1 MYVYKAFLKKVKR
14 NSPLKF
20 KKKAPYIKKRRAGNI
35 KMNNYTV
42 RAPKTTI
49 CAVLLADAHGKRQ
62 ESQTTCTNCAIDNLI
77 LIFFCKK

>member
-1 MYVYKAFLKKVKR
+1 MYVYKVFLKKVKR

-20 KKKAPYIKKRRAGNI
+20 KKRRAGNI

-62 ESQTTCTNCAIDNLI
+62 ENQITCTNCAIDNLI
-77 LIFFCKK
+77 LIYFCKK

>member
-20 KKKAPYIKKRRAGNI
+20 KKGTIYKKRRAGNI

-42 RAPKTTI
+42 RTPKTAI

-77 LIFFCKK
+77 LIYFCKK

>member
-42 RAPKTTI
+42 RVPKTAI

-62 ESQTTCTNCAIDNLI
+62 KSQTTCTNCAIDNLI
-77 LIFFCKK
+77 LIYFCKK